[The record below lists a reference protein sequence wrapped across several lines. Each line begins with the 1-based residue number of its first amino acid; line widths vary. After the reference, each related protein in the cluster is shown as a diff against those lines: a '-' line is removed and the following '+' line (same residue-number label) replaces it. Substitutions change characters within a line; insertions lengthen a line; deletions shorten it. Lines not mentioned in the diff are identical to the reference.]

1 MIGWVLSDL
10 SSDVLVIKVLIS
22 KNGAIGVCSYKDMF
36 SPNHMEM

>member
-10 SSDVLVIKVLIS
+10 SSDVLTIKELIS
-22 KNGAIGVCSYKDMF
+22 KNGAIGVCSNKDMF